1 MNLTELS
8 DEEVVVLVQ
17 NGNKDAYGEI
27 LKRFEPKIKRYANR
41 FFREKEDIIDMVQDV
56 FIKAY
61 INLQSYNPQMR
72 FNPWIYRIAHNEFV
86 NKIAW
91 KSIRKLVPIDSDE
104 LIPLAISAPE
114 DVMRDALQ
122 EDDKR
127 VMEKYLSQLDDKY
140 KTPIILFYYDD
151 LSYEEISDILQIPP
165 NTVGVRIKRGKDK
178 LKVIIESESHMVTEK
193 FNSDVTQSSS

>member
-1 MNLTELS
+1 MDIEKAT
-8 DEEVVVLVQ
+8 DEEIVILVQ
-17 NGNKDAYGEI
+17 KGDKDAYGHI
-27 LKRFEPKIKRYANR
+27 ISRFEPKIKRYAYR
-41 FFREKEDIIDMVQDV
+41 FFRDKEDITDTVQDV

-61 INLQSYNPQMR
+61 INLQSFDTKMK

-91 KSIRKLVPIDSDE
+91 KSIRKFVPIDSDE
-104 LIPLAISAPE
+104 LIPLAISAKE

-122 EDDKR
+122 EDEKR
-127 VMEKYLSQLDDKY
+127 LMEKHLSQLDDKY
-140 KTPIILFYYDD
+140 KTPIILFYYDQ

-178 LKVIIESESHMVTEK
+178 LKNIIQEYGNK
-193 FNSDVTQSSS
+193 

>member
-1 MNLTELS
+1 MNLIDDLTILK

-27 LKRFEPKIKRYANR
+27 LNRFEPKIKRYAFR
-41 FFREKEDIIDMVQDV
+41 FFRDKEEITDCVQDV

-61 INLQSYNPQMR
+61 INLQSYNPSMR

-91 KSIRKLVPIDSDE
+91 KSIRKFVPIDSDE

-122 EDDKR
+122 SDEKR
-127 VMEKYLSQLDDKY
+127 VMEEYLSQLDDKY

-178 LKVIIESESHMVTEK
+178 LKVIMEK
-193 FNSDVTQSSS
+193 TLSK

>member
-1 MNLTELS
+1 MNLEILK
-8 DEEVVVLVQ
+8 DEEIIVLVQ

-27 LKRFEPKIKRYANR
+27 LNRFEPKIKRYAYR
-41 FFREKEDIIDMVQDV
+41 FFRDKEEITDIVQDV

-61 INLQSYNPQMR
+61 INLQSFDSTQK
-72 FNPWIYRIAHNEFV
+72 FNPWVYRIAHNEFV

-91 KSIRKLVPIDSDE
+91 KSIRKFVPIDSDE
-104 LIPLAISAPE
+104 LIPFAISAPE

-122 EDDKR
+122 SDEKKM
-127 VMEKYLSQLDDKY
+127 MEKYLSQLDDKY

-151 LSYEEISDILQIPP
+151 LSYEEISDILQIPS

-178 LKVIIESESHMVTEK
+178 LKGIIEKNKDTPPDLPK
-193 FNSDVTQSSS
+193 N

>member
-1 MNLTELS
+1 MNLDSLR
-8 DEEVVVLVQ
+8 DEEIVILVQ

-27 LKRFEPKIKRYANR
+27 LNRFEPKIKRYAYR
-41 FFREKEDIIDMVQDV
+41 FFRDKEEITDMVQDV

-61 INLQSYNPQMR
+61 INLQSFDSTQR

-91 KSIRKLVPIDSDE
+91 KSLRKYVPIDSDD

-114 DVMRDALQ
+114 DVMKDALDAD
-122 EDDKR
+122 EKR
-127 VMEKYLSQLDDKY
+127 LMEKYLAELDDKY

-151 LSYEEISDILQIPP
+151 LSYEEISDILQIPS

-178 LKVIIESESHMVTEK
+178 LKEIINNHK
-193 FNSDVTQSSS
+193 K

>member
-1 MNLTELS
+1 MNLRELT

-17 NGNKDAYGEI
+17 NGNKDAYGEV
-27 LKRFEPKIKRYANR
+27 LNRFEPKIKKYAYR
-41 FFREKEDIIDMVQDV
+41 FFRDKEEITDMVQDV

-61 INLQSYNPQMR
+61 INLQSYNSTMR

-122 EDDKR
+122 EDEKR
-127 VMEKYLSQLDDKY
+127 IMEEYLSQLDDKY
-140 KTPIILFYYDD
+140 KTPIILFYYQD
-151 LSYEEISDILQIPP
+151 LSYEEISDVLQIPP
-165 NTVGVRIKRGKDK
+165 NTVGVRIKRGKDR
-178 LKVIIESESHMVTEK
+178 LKAIIEQRK
-193 FNSDVTQSSS
+193 